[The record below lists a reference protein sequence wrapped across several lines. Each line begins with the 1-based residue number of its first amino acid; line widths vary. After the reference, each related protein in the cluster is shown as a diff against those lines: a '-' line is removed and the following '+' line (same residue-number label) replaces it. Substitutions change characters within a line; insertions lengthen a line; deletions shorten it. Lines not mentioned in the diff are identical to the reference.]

1 MNDYYPLIARAVERL
16 DTSTGEA
23 RRAVYERARKA
34 VAQLRSNQPALLD
47 ADITKERLALEEAIR
62 KVEAEAARKS
72 PPETRAEPRS
82 AAPSE
87 GMPDSDKIQSRDHW
101 QPASSDRDDRPPALS
116 SRQAPIFLPTASD
129 DRHNADIQAVAIG
142 GAYGADHY
150 YDDVP
155 GSRWRGGL
163 LIVMAV
169 LALAVLAGTFAYRA
183 MFGGYMFPALPPIV
197 IAGTGPNNIVRNNS
211 DTRRSNSSQTSVT
224 SAGSSE
230 KLQPI
235 DIREAPKTEPRV
247 ISNIPISSKPS
258 AGPVAPAPAATAPAL
273 DPPASALDQHVAP
286 SVPPPA
292 SAPVPVPASSEPSE
306 TAVVAPAAPMPALAP
321 PVLTA
326 APVPPPASA
335 PAPVSASSEPSETAA
350 VAPAAPT
357 PALAPPVL
365 TAAPVPPPASAPVPV
380 SASSEPSET
389 AAVAPGAPTPAL
401 APPVLTAAPVPPPA
415 SAPVPVSASSE
426 PSETGAVAPAA
437 PMPAL
442 APPVLTAAPVPPP
455 ALAPAPVSASSEP
468 SETGAVA
475 PAAPM
480 PALAPPVL
488 TAAPVPP
495 PALAP
500 APVSA
505 SSEPSETATVPSVAR
520 EPRAPSPALAA
531 PVFTAAPP
539 ASAAVMVPASSEPKE
554 IQTVMV
560 APDGRGGTNTSSP
573 PALAPHSATRA
584 AVRQNAAAAS
594 PVGNHDAQKDAAPS
608 PSSRSRMRAGRRTAV
623 GVSSGGAYAVQL
635 TSERSA
641 AEAHAS
647 FRALR
652 AKFPN
657 QLGGREPIVRRTDLG
672 AKGIYYR
679 TMVGS
684 FASMEKA
691 AGMCRTLKAAG
702 GNCRVQRN

>member
-1 MNDYYPLIARAVERL
+1 VTLGQIRHATLEMNDYYPLIARAVERL
-16 DTSTGEA
+16 DRSTGET

-34 VAQLRSNQPALLD
+34 IAQLLSNPPALLD

-72 PPETRAEPRS
+72 LPETRAEPRS

-87 GMPDSDKIQSRDHW
+87 GMPDNDKIQTRDHL
-101 QPASSDRDDRPPALS
+101 QPASPDRDDRPPALPN
-116 SRQAPIFLPTASD
+116 RQAPIFLPTASD
-129 DRHNADIQAVAIG
+129 DHHNADIQAVAIG

-163 LIVMAV
+163 LVVMAV
-169 LALAVLAGTFAYRA
+169 LALAMLAGTFAYRA
-183 MFGGYMFPALPPIV
+183 FFGGYVFPALPPIV
-197 IAGTGPNNIVRNNS
+197 IAGAGPNDIVQNNS
-211 DTRRSNSSQTSVT
+211 DTRRSDSSQTSVR
-224 SAGSSE
+224 SAGWSE

-247 ISNIPISSKPS
+247 ISNIPISSGPS
-258 AGPVAPAPAATAPAL
+258 AGPVALAPAATAAAL
-273 DPPASALDQHVAP
+273 DPPVASALDQHVAP
-286 SVPPPA
+286 SVPPSA
-292 SAPVPVPASSEPSE
+292 SAPAAVSAALSASPEPSETAAVPSVAREPRPPSPALAPPAFTAAPPASPPAPVSASSEPSE
-306 TAVVAPAAPMPALAP
+306 TAAVAPPARELAAPTPALAP

-326 APVPPPASA
+326 APVLPPASA

-365 TAAPVPPPASAPVPV
+365 TAAPVLPPAS
-380 SASSEPSET
+380 
-389 AAVAPGAPTPAL
+389 
-401 APPVLTAAPVPPPA
+401 
-415 SAPVPVSASSE
+415 
-426 PSETGAVAPAA
+426 
-437 PMPAL
+437 
-442 APPVLTAAPVPPP
+442 
-455 ALAPAPVSASSEP
+455 
-468 SETGAVA
+468 
-475 PAAPM
+475 
-480 PALAPPVL
+480 
-488 TAAPVPP
+488 
-495 PALAP
+495 AP

-505 SSEPSETATVPSVAR
+505 SSEPSETAAVPSVAR
-520 EPRAPSPALAA
+520 EPHPPSPALA
-531 PVFTAAPP
+531 PPMFTAAPP

-573 PALAPHSATRA
+573 PALAPHSATHA
-584 AVRQNAAAAS
+584 GVRQNAAAAS
-594 PVGNHDAQKDAAPS
+594 PVGNHDTQKDAAPS
-608 PSSRSRMRAGRRTAV
+608 PSSRSRNRAGRGTAV
-623 GVSSGGAYAVQL
+623 EVSSGGAYAVQL

>member
-1 MNDYYPLIARAVERL
+1 VTLGQIRHATLEMNDYYPLIARAVERL
-16 DTSTGEA
+16 DRSTGET

-34 VAQLRSNQPALLD
+34 IAQLLSNPPALLD

-72 PPETRAEPRS
+72 LPETRAEPRS

-87 GMPDSDKIQSRDHW
+87 GMPDNDKIQTRDHL
-101 QPASSDRDDRPPALS
+101 QPASPDRDDRPPALPN
-116 SRQAPIFLPTASD
+116 RQAPIFLPTASD
-129 DRHNADIQAVAIG
+129 DHHNADIQAVAIG

-163 LIVMAV
+163 LVVMAV
-169 LALAVLAGTFAYRA
+169 LALAMLAGTFAYRA
-183 MFGGYMFPALPPIV
+183 FFGGYVFPALPPIV
-197 IAGTGPNNIVRNNS
+197 IAGAGPNDIVQNNS
-211 DTRRSNSSQTSVT
+211 DTRRSDSSQTSVR
-224 SAGSSE
+224 SAGWSE

-247 ISNIPISSKPS
+247 ISNIPISSGPS
-258 AGPVAPAPAATAPAL
+258 AGPVALAPAATAAAL
-273 DPPASALDQHVAP
+273 DPPVASALDQHVAP
-286 SVPPPA
+286 SVPPSA
-292 SAPVPVPASSEPSE
+292 SAPAAVSAALSASPEPSETAAVPSVAREPRPPSPALAPPAFTAAPPASPPAPVSASSEPSE
-306 TAVVAPAAPMPALAP
+306 TAAVAPPARELAAPTPALAP

-326 APVPPPASA
+326 APVLPPASA

-350 VAPAAPT
+350 V
-357 PALAPPVL
+357 
-365 TAAPVPPPASAPVPV
+365 
-380 SASSEPSET
+380 
-389 AAVAPGAPTPAL
+389 
-401 APPVLTAAPVPPPA
+401 
-415 SAPVPVSASSE
+415 
-426 PSETGAVAPAA
+426 
-437 PMPAL
+437 
-442 APPVLTAAPVPPP
+442 
-455 ALAPAPVSASSEP
+455 
-468 SETGAVA
+468 
-475 PAAPM
+475 
-480 PALAPPVL
+480 
-488 TAAPVPP
+488 
-495 PALAP
+495 
-500 APVSA
+500 
-505 SSEPSETATVPSVAR
+505 PSVAR
-520 EPRAPSPALAA
+520 EPHPPSPALA
-531 PVFTAAPP
+531 PPMFTAAPP

-573 PALAPHSATRA
+573 PALAPHSATHA
-584 AVRQNAAAAS
+584 GVRQNAAAAS
-594 PVGNHDAQKDAAPS
+594 PVGNHDTQKDAAPS
-608 PSSRSRMRAGRRTAV
+608 PSSRSRNRAGRGTAV
-623 GVSSGGAYAVQL
+623 EVSSGGAYAVQL

>member
-1 MNDYYPLIARAVERL
+1 MPLGQICHATLEMNDYYPLIARAVERL
-16 DTSTGEA
+16 DRSTGET

-34 VAQLRSNQPALLD
+34 IAQLLSNQPALLD
-47 ADITKERLALEEAIR
+47 ADITKERIALEEAIR

-72 PPETRAEPRS
+72 LPETRAELRS

-87 GMPDSDKIQSRDHW
+87 GMPDGDKIQTRDHL
-101 QPASSDRDDRPPALS
+101 QPASPDRDDRPPALS

-129 DRHNADIQAVAIG
+129 DHHNADIQAVAIG

-150 YDDVP
+150 YDNVP

-163 LIVMAV
+163 LVVMAV
-169 LALAVLAGTFAYRA
+169 LALTMLAGTFAYRA
-183 MFGGYMFPALPPIV
+183 FFGGYVFPALPPIV
-197 IAGTGPNNIVRNNS
+197 KAGAGPNDIIQNNH
-211 DTRRSNSSQTSVT
+211 DTRRSDSSQTSVR
-224 SAGSSE
+224 SAGWSE

-247 ISNIPISSKPS
+247 ISNIPISSGPS
-258 AGPVAPAPAATAPAL
+258 AGPVALAPAATAAAL
-273 DPPASALDQHVAP
+273 DPPVASALDHHVAP
-286 SVPPPA
+286 SVPPSASAPAAVSAPALSASREPSETAAVPSVAREPRAPSPALAPPAFTAAPPA
-292 SAPVPVPASSEPSE
+292 SAPAPVSASSEPSE
-306 TAVVAPAAPMPALAP
+306 PAAVAPAAPTPALAP

-326 APVPPPASA
+326 APVPPPASVPA
-335 PAPVSASSEPSETAA
+335 PVSASSEPSEPAAVAPAAPTPALAPPVLTAAPVPPPASDPAPVSASSEPSETAA

-365 TAAPVPPPASAPVPV
+365 TAAPVLPPAS
-380 SASSEPSET
+380 
-389 AAVAPGAPTPAL
+389 
-401 APPVLTAAPVPPPA
+401 
-415 SAPVPVSASSE
+415 
-426 PSETGAVAPAA
+426 
-437 PMPAL
+437 
-442 APPVLTAAPVPPP
+442 
-455 ALAPAPVSASSEP
+455 
-468 SETGAVA
+468 
-475 PAAPM
+475 
-480 PALAPPVL
+480 
-488 TAAPVPP
+488 
-495 PALAP
+495 AP

-505 SSEPSETATVPSVAR
+505 SSEPSETAAVPSVAR
-520 EPRAPSPALAA
+520 EPRAPSSALAP

-584 AVRQNAAAAS
+584 GVRQNAAAAS

-608 PSSRSRMRAGRRTAV
+608 PSSRSRKRAGRGTAV
-623 GVSSGGAYAVQL
+623 EVSSGGAYAVQL

-641 AEAHAS
+641 AEARAS